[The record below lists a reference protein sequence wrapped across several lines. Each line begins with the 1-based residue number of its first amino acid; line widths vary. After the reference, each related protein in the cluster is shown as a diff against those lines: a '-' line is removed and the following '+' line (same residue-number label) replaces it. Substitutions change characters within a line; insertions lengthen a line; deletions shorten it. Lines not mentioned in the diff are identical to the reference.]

1 MSTRT
6 PSEVSRL
13 WFGEMWNNRDTGL
26 LRELMAPDATGTF
39 EGGRTM
45 TGPDDFIAFQQAFLE
60 AVPDLK
66 VELVKSIAEGDEVC
80 VHWKGSALH
89 CGPGLGCPASGKQ
102 IEFQGVTW
110 LTVKNGQIV
119 AGQDFW
125 NLGGLMQHLTAV

>member
-1 MSTRT
+1 MSKHS
-6 PSEVSRL
+6 PSEVARL
-13 WFGEMWNNRDTGL
+13 WFGDMWNNRDTGMV
-26 LRELMAPDATGTF
+26 RQLMAPDAVGTF

-45 TGPDDFIAFQQAFLE
+45 VGPDGFIDFQKAFLE

-66 VELVKSIAEGDEVC
+66 VELLKSISEGDEVC
-80 VHWKGSALH
+80 VHWRGSGQH
-89 CGPGLGCPASGKQ
+89 CGAGLGCAASGKQ

-125 NLGGLMQHLTAV
+125 NLGGLMQHLAE